1 MIKSFLLRL
10 TLTLLILLN
19 SSSLKSQT
27 DWEKC
32 CRGYEEGYKNGY
44 SYPDLYLSNTVAPA
58 PCNCVGIIG
67 TLTYEV
73 GYIKGYEEGKNAKA
87 QLNKRNQT
95 QQTNRNQFQSHDYI
109 PPLPFDDYKK
119 AFDHVNL
126 SAQSQ
131 AEQINNYLKF
141 RDLRQLGIVRQCDVN
156 HYVQEKNK
164 INKAAED
171 LFNSH
176 SLDMSAKFSQY
187 VYWINQFENNDL
199 ISDIIN
205 NSKIYNDVLGLVE
218 RFRKEGT
225 DVGFIAKLN
234 NPYNNSLDAST
245 AEGHALFQ
253 FYLKVKEWKEDPSIY
268 ATLKNSNLNKT
279 RFLQLI
285 DDYNNNK
292 PKVNG
297 CVWGNCINGM
307 GVYYEWNLSSTD
319 VVSRYQKFPVYT
331 IEGNF
336 KNGLPHGRCT
346 KITKNVQTGVRVHY
360 SVGEYKNGVLINTL
374 VSKLYEYGKLTT
386 MDSMNYSMYN
396 FSDNRKVEV
405 IKDHSWCDSVKT
417 SWFISS
423 GLKTQTLYK
432 FNSSKNKICDWGD
445 AFNNIKPIEGIQY
458 SDVNL
463 SQLNKVK
470 DTIATY
476 YGGFRKFD
484 MRLMYWQKHGIG
496 TLINVDGDL
505 LTSYYS
511 DDSEVIDSL
520 KIVEHVKTD
529 VGFATYRVRY
539 YGKEC
544 ISLDRTMYDF
554 FYFIQ
559 YNNVYK
565 YTYKG
570 SVIEKANIPIGAFL
584 KRFNPLIAH
593 RKKYFKR

>member
-1 MIKSFLLRL
+1 MSLLLRL

-27 DWEKC
+27 DWQNC
-32 CRGYEEGYKNGY
+32 CRGYEEGYKKGY

-67 TLTYEV
+67 ALTYEV

-95 QQTNRNQFQSHDYI
+95 QQTNRTQFQSHDYI
-109 PPLPFDDYKK
+109 SPLPFDDYKK

-176 SLDMSAKFSQY
+176 SLDMSAKFNQY
-187 VYWINQFENNDL
+187 VDWINQFENNDL
-199 ISDIIN
+199 ISDIID

-234 NPYNNSLDAST
+234 NPNNNSLDAST

-307 GVYYEWNLSSTD
+307 GVYYQWSHSTTD
-319 VVSRYQKFPVYT
+319 VVSRYQKFPLYT
-331 IEGNF
+331 IEGSF
-336 KNGLPHGRCT
+336 KDGLKNGTVTTTLRNVGTGVPETIDT
-346 KITKNVQTGVRVHY
+346 KIYRNDTFLET
-360 SVGEYKNGVLINTL
+360 LI
-374 VSKLYEYGKLTT
+374 SKRFSEGKLES

-396 FSDNRKVEV
+396 LLGFDRKIEV
-405 IKDHSWCDSVKT
+405 IRDHSWCDSVKT
-417 SWFISS
+417 SWVILS
-423 GLKTQTLYK
+423 GLGTQQRYK
-432 FNSSKNKICDWGD
+432 FNSSINKICDLGD
-445 AFNNIKPIEGIQY
+445 VKFAKKIEGIQY
-458 SDVNL
+458 SVVNL

-476 YGGFRKFD
+476 YGEFRKLD
-484 MRLMYWQKHGIG
+484 VLLMYLPKHGIG
-496 TLINVDGDL
+496 TLIDDDGNRDTRIWYNDIPKADTIRIKELPNNL
-505 LTSYYS
+505 LLYY
-511 DDSEVIDSL
+511 
-520 KIVEHVKTD
+520 
-529 VGFATYRVRY
+529 A
-539 YGKEC
+539 KEC
-544 ISLDRTMYDF
+544 LSPDPSTYSF
-554 FYFIQ
+554 CYFI
-559 YNNVYK
+559 NEKKVYK
-565 YTYKG
+565 YTYEG
-570 SVIEKANIPIGAFL
+570 AVTEITNIPIGAFL

-593 RKKYFKR
+593 RERYFNK